1 MHFLEVAERGMLR
14 VGVKHCDVVAE
25 EEVWTERNFLKIRDL
40 QRIDKVNVLLTESLE
55 LGVAMMLS
63 SKTLV
68 GERLRRRGVHEPHI
82 GIARLAENGFKT
94 QRKTAAMVVV
104 SPSIGSSCIGN
115 DATHG
120 AVSSRHIPGAASEPF
135 CEYFKRC

>member
-1 MHFLEVAERGMLR
+1 MHLLEVAERGMLR
-14 VGVKHCDVVAE
+14 IGVKHRDVVAE
-25 EEVWTERNFLKIRDL
+25 EEVGTERNFLKIRDL
-40 QRIDKVNVLLTESLE
+40 QRIDKVNVSVAESLE

-82 GIARLAENGFKT
+82 GIARLAENGLKT
-94 QRKTAAMVVV
+94 QRKTATMVVV

-115 DATHG
+115 EATHG
-120 AVSSRHIPGAASEPF
+120 ALPSRHIPGAASEPLG
-135 CEYFKRC
+135 EKRR